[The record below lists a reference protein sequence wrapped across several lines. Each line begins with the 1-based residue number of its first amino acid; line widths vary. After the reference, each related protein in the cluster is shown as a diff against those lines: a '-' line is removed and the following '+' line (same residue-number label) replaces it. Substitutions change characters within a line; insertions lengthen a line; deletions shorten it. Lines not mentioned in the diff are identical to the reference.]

1 MPAQF
6 RLKVLVPLVLLAATS
21 LAACGDS
28 DGPGEA
34 SSSLAARQAA
44 ADKIIAQAVGVNPAA
59 RSGRIDGSILL
70 HIKGV
75 PRFEGPIELT
85 ANGFYDLP
93 DGASVP
99 DLDIDVS
106 VALRGGVLGGAIVV
120 KDGTGYI
127 KLGNTGYK
135 LPDEVSRALVA
146 PAKKAKNGL
155 TKTGAMFYINPQDWQ
170 EDAEL
175 VGEESIAGEPTQ
187 KITAAIR
194 ADRAFLDLDRLVRFL
209 ALVHVPQAVGLP
221 TKLGPEVRAAL
232 VRSVTLAKGEVWMGT
247 DDHVMRK
254 AHLVG
259 KGVVAKRDQKLLYGA
274 TGATI
279 DATLSMSEVGDPHPI
294 TAPTRLDPYANLQLS
309 LNALA
314 EAIRKDVTSAKEQA
328 K

>member
-1 MPAQF
+1 MPARF
-6 RLKVLVPLVLLAATS
+6 RLKVLVPLVLLAATG
-21 LAACGDS
+21 LTACGDS
-28 DGPGEA
+28 GGSGEA
-34 SSSLAARQAA
+34 SSPAARHDA
-44 ADKIIAQAVGVNPAA
+44 ADKIIAQAVGANPDA
-59 RSGRIDGSILL
+59 RSGRIDGSIVL

-85 ANGFYDLP
+85 ANGVYDLP

-106 VALRGGVLGGAIVV
+106 VALRGGVLGGSIVV

-135 LPDEVSRALVA
+135 LPDSVSRALVA

-170 EDAEL
+170 KDAEL
-175 VGEESIAGEPTQ
+175 VGEEPIAGEPTQ
-187 KITAAIR
+187 KITVAIR
-194 ADRAFLDLDRLVRFL
+194 TDRAFLDLDRLVRFL

-221 TKLGPEVRAAL
+221 TKLGPAVRAAL

-247 DDHVMRK
+247 DDHVMRQ

-259 KGVVAKRDQKLLYGA
+259 KGVVSKRDQKLLYGA

-279 DATLSMSEVGDPHPI
+279 DATLNMSEVGDPHPVS
-294 TAPTRLDPYANLQLS
+294 APTRLDPYANLQLS